1 MGNLNDRQPLAVR
14 GWKLLRGNEIMGVK
28 KVENVGT
35 QQASQDSMIAAA
47 KIVAEAMRNVGLIT
61 SATALTGDG

>member
-1 MGNLNDRQPLAVR
+1 
-14 GWKLLRGNEIMGVK
+14 MGVK